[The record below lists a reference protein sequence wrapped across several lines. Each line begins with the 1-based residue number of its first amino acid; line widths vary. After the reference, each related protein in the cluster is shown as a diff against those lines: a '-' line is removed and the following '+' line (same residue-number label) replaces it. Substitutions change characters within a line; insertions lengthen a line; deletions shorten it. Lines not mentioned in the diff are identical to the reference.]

1 MNSQICDWILMNFMI
16 SRIFLRK
23 SGNSC
28 AAPVL
33 PRLSQRLIGT
43 KIPSFLTWSRS
54 CTAI

>member
-1 MNSQICDWILMNFMI
+1 MNFMI
-16 SRIFLRK
+16 SRIFFRK
-23 SGNSC
+23 PGNSC

>member
-1 MNSQICDWILMNFMI
+1 MSFMI
-16 SRIFLRK
+16 SRIFFRK
-23 SGNSC
+23 PGNSC

-43 KIPSFLTWSRS
+43 KIPSSLTWSQS